1 MECIPQE
8 WRELLPATLDLSP
21 VERVQAMRDAGQTIY
36 PPEGMLFTALR
47 LTPPAKVRA
56 VILGQDPYHE
66 PGQAYGLAF
75 AVPAGIKAPPS
86 LRNILKEYSDD
97 LGVEIPAQAD
107 LRKWAGQG
115 VLMLNTVLSVEV
127 GKALSHQKLGW
138 QTVTDAIISACNA
151 LPQPVAFILWGKPAQ
166 EKARLLNPVKNAVF
180 MGPHPS
186 PLSAYRGF
194 FGSKP
199 FSTVNQMLQD
209 RGADPINWML

>member
-1 MECIPQE
+1 MESIPQE

-21 VERVQAMRDAGQTIY
+21 IERVQELRDAGQTIY
-36 PPEGMLFTALR
+36 PPEGMLFTTLR

-66 PGQAYGLAF
+66 PGQAFGLAF
-75 AVPAGIKAPPS
+75 AVPAGVKAPPS
-86 LRNILKEYSDD
+86 LRNILIEYSDD
-97 LGVEIPAQAD
+97 LGMDIPPQVD
-107 LRKWAGQG
+107 LRKWAEQG
-115 VLMLNTVLSVEV
+115 VLMLNTVLSVEA
-127 GKALSHQKLGW
+127 GNAFSHQKLGW
-138 QTVTDAIISACNA
+138 QKVTDAIISACNA

-166 EKARLLNPVKNAVF
+166 GKARLLNCVKNVVF

-199 FSTVNQMLQD
+199 FSTVNQMLQNK
-209 RGADPINWML
+209 GVEPIDWRL